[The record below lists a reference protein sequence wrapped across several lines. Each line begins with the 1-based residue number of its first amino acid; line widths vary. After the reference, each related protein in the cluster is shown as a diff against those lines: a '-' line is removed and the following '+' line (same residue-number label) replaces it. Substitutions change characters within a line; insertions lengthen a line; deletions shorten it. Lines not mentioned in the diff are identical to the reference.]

1 MRFNEF
7 NISEDI
13 KLPGKPQP
21 GGASDGVVSHTPM
34 KLGPIKYDLYDG
46 PPPTVKQSA
55 SSNLPVNYQIA
66 PSMRPQPGP
75 PKPVP
80 NWVEKSALGK
90 YQDPADR
97 AWQEKPAY
105 QRKGVPEPVIK
116 PAPGTKPTNNNVGTE
131 RPGNQAKPNYSLAND
146 PVGKATAGEP
156 TMGQKPN
163 SVPSNVKPGIEAG
176 ADIGAKTL
184 GKKLLSRAVPYAS
197 SAYDAYDAYDRVK
210 KGDYVGATIAG
221 TGAVGG
227 LVPGLGAPVAL
238 GAAGINMARDAY
250 NNAPANSTNLNPVTS
265 AANAAAA
272 KKGNVG
278 RGGLAPAPAPVAKP
292 APAPAEPKLGSW
304 QEIAKLNNITDPRK
318 LKAGSRIELPNGQGS
333 YYVTKGD
340 TLSGI
345 SQRLNTTGD
354 PQYREPGSVNKTSV
368 QPAPS
373 TPASTN
379 NDNELDRQKHIDRI
393 QKQADDAYEKM
404 QSPPTNDD
412 SDNQLTNVIPNDRMA
427 EENKSLNR
435 IKSLAGLK

>member
-7 NISEDI
+7 NLSED
-13 KLPGKPQP
+13 
-21 GGASDGVVSHTPM
+21 T
-34 KLGPIKYDLYDG
+34 
-46 PPPTVKQSA
+46 
-55 SSNLPVNYQIA
+55 
-66 PSMRPQPGP
+66 RP
-75 PKPVP
+75 
-80 NWVEKSALGK
+80 WVEKSALAAK
-90 YQDPADR
+90 QDPADR
-97 AWQEKPAY
+97 AYQEKPAY

-116 PAPGTKPTNNNVGTE
+116 PAPGTKPTVDLSNPRQAAAYKAQLDLEKAGVPLNKPINNTVGTE

-146 PVGKATAGEP
+146 PAGKATAGEP

-176 ADIGAKTL
+176 AETGAKTL
-184 GKKLLSRAVPYAS
+184 GKKLLGRAVPYAS
-197 SAYDAYDAYDRVK
+197 SAYDAYDAYNRLK
-210 KGDYVGATIAG
+210 KGDYVGAAIAG

-227 LVPGLGAPVAL
+227 LVPGLGTPVAL

-250 NNAPANSTNLNPVTS
+250 NNAPAP
-265 AANAAAA
+265 
-272 KKGNVG
+272 
-278 RGGLAPAPAPVAKP
+278 APAPAPVAKP

-354 PQYREPGSVNKTSV
+354 PQYREPGSVNKTSASSA
-368 QPAPS
+368 PAPS
-373 TPASTN
+373 LGNTEIANDKAATQYGTDQKDAQNRIDARTDQLARIEKWKNDLPNTLDGTSSRSGN
-379 NDNELDRQKHIDRI
+379 NGTVSSNNESSVDRLKT
-393 QKQADDAYEKM
+393 
-404 QSPPTNDD
+404 S
-412 SDNQLTNVIPNDRMA
+412 A